1 MVRIP
6 INDLVFSI
14 LYWDMWNSCSE
25 DIDEFVDNDYDFD
38 DFSELYPNKE
48 LELGDKY
55 NIIKDFLEKNIEIID
70 EIQEYTDL
78 EKGYSKKVLII
89 KYNNKLYGID
99 FFQSPYAGTEELR
112 GCGGF
117 IDERP
122 EYKEV
127 QVTTY
132 QLK

>member
-6 INDLVFSI
+6 INSLVFSI
-14 LYWDMWNSCSE
+14 LYWDMWNNCPE
-25 DIDEFVDNDYDFD
+25 DIEDVDNEYDFN
-38 DFSELYPNKE
+38 DFSELYPNKG

-78 EKGYSKKVLII
+78 EKGYSENVLII

-99 FFQSPYAGTEELR
+99 FFQSPYAGTELR
-112 GCGGF
+112 EYGD

-122 EYKEV
+122 EYEEV

-132 QLK
+132 QPK

>member
-14 LYWDMWNSCSE
+14 LYWDMRTNCSG
-25 DIDEFVDNDYDFD
+25 DIDEFNNEYDFD

-70 EIQEYTDL
+70 EIEEYTDL
-78 EKGYSKKVLII
+78 EKGYSEKVLII
-89 KYNNKLYGID
+89 KYNNKFYGID
-99 FFQSPYAGTEELR
+99 FFQSPHVGAELIGLGR
-112 GCGGF
+112 F
-117 IDERP
+117 IDECP

>member
-25 DIDEFVDNDYDFD
+25 DIDEFVDNDYYFD
-38 DFSELYPNKE
+38 DFSELYSNKE
-48 LELGDKY
+48 LELEDKY

-70 EIQEYTDL
+70 EIQEYTYL
-78 EKGYSKKVLII
+78 EKGYSEKVLII

-99 FFQSPYAGTEELR
+99 FFQSPYTGTELR
-112 GCGGF
+112 GYGGF

>member
-14 LYWDMWNSCSE
+14 LYWEMWNNCAE

-70 EIQEYTDL
+70 EIEEYTDL
-78 EKGYSKKVLII
+78 EKGYSESVLII

-99 FFQSPYAGTEELR
+99 FFQSPYAGTELR
-112 GCGGF
+112 GCGKF
-117 IDERP
+117 IDEHP
-122 EYKEV
+122 EYEEV
-127 QVTTY
+127 QITTY
-132 QLK
+132 RPK

>member
-14 LYWDMWNSCSE
+14 LYWYMWRE
-25 DIDEFVDNDYDFD
+25 DINEFVDNDYDFD

-70 EIQEYTDL
+70 EIEEYTDL
-78 EKGYSKKVLII
+78 EKGYSENVLII

-99 FFQSPYAGTEELR
+99 FFHSPYVGTELR

-127 QVTTY
+127 QITTY
-132 QLK
+132 QPK

>member
-14 LYWDMWNSCSE
+14 LYWDMWNSYSE

-38 DFSELYPNKE
+38 DFSELYSNKE

-55 NIIKDFLEKNIEIID
+55 NIIKYFLEKNIEIID

-78 EKGYSKKVLII
+78 EKGYSEKVLII

-99 FFQSPYAGTEELR
+99 FFQSPYAGTELR